1 MGYDAGSFSKELHLS
16 LNSNGNTLLTQ
27 LKNLNEGSQNLYF
40 IDAGTF
46 ANMMDFKN
54 IAVGMLR
61 LLAGCFVVLVSLICL
76 LNLYNSIS
84 GYMQG
89 RRQEM
94 AALISVGMTKKQL
107 AQMVCLEGRS
117 LLWSVLFSAIL
128 IYGIQKGIVLLFG
141 GIQFQIPI
149 VLEIVSVILTFGAV
163 LFMMWY
169 AFRKIR
175 MTNILENIRQESI

>member
-1 MGYDAGSFSKELHLS
+1 MGIRLAVIICA
-16 LNSNGNTLLTQ
+16 NGNTLLTQ

-40 IDAGTF
+40 IDAGSL

-107 AQMVCLEGRS
+107 AQMVCLEGILLLGRS
-117 LLWSVLFSAIL
+117 LLWGILFSAIL

-141 GIQFQIPI
+141 GIQFQIPT

-175 MTNILENIRQESI
+175 MTNILENIRQDSI

>member
-1 MGYDAGSFSKELHLS
+1 
-16 LNSNGNTLLTQ
+16 
-27 LKNLNEGSQNLYF
+27 
-40 IDAGTF
+40 
-46 ANMMDFKN
+46 
-54 IAVGMLR
+54 
-61 LLAGCFVVLVSLICL
+61 
-76 LNLYNSIS
+76 
-84 GYMQG
+84 MQG

-107 AQMVCLEGRS
+107 AQMVCLEGILLLGRS